1 MRNRTVMIAATLAIG
16 FAAGQV
22 SASETLVKFEG
33 AVGVHPVAG
42 NSAAG
47 VATLVNTVR
56 GIAPGG
62 RPWGI
67 HKLKAT
73 IKRDGSI
80 RVNGEGL
87 VLAGTDNAGSR
98 GGVRQVVATLFC
110 GSNVPFTSPP
120 ADLSVDGDFHIRGQL
135 DGVLPSVCGDDTT
148 PPTLLIRNFANGA
161 AGGWFA
167 AGIPGD

>member
-1 MRNRTVMIAATLAIG
+1 
-16 FAAGQV
+16 
-22 SASETLVKFEG
+22 
-33 AVGVHPVAG
+33 VHPVAG

-67 HKLKAT
+67 QRLKAT
-73 IKRDGSI
+73 IRRDGGI

-87 VLAGTDNAGSR
+87 VLAGSDAAGSR
-98 GGVRQVVATLFC
+98 GPVRQVVATLFC
-110 GSNVPFTSPP
+110 GTSAGFTSPP
-120 ADLSVDGDFHIRGQL
+120 ADLSVSGDFHIRGQL
-135 DGVLPSVCGDDTT
+135 DGVVPSPCGDDTN

-161 AGGWFA
+161 AGAWFA